1 MSRASR
7 TGNDDEP
14 SLDVATLHA
23 EIAASSL
30 VEPVTLG
37 GDEERVWA
45 DCDLASLA
53 ENRLGIVAD
62 PRSLL
67 SSERDEFRRR
77 ALTEPIGLPSQRNFE
92 RCYWLLEE
100 KQRVGTVALATSTL
114 GSSLLRLS
122 SLYVFPD
129 RRRQGVGARALQG
142 LQALLGSRGL
152 GIRLETSWTWQSAVR
167 FYLRAGYWVHGW
179 KRDLTLRWEPGVPP
193 PVVAV
198 GGTQSSLAVDLDGRR
213 VLLARAER
221 DGNRLV
227 LHDEKP
233 VAPDARVERLWW
245 EAASTLSL
253 WLAVEGWPLVRSGSE
268 WEKQRHN
275 DFGSPEALAY
285 KIAIWE
291 AWDRKHGFR
300 VETPRIAGLHYPTW
314 DELEAEWEAPRGRS

>member
-1 MSRASR
+1 VSRASR
-7 TGNDDEP
+7 TANDDEP
-14 SLDVATLHA
+14 AVDVATIHA
-23 EIAASSL
+23 EIAASLL

-53 ENRLGIVAD
+53 ENRLGIAAD
-62 PRSLL
+62 PRSLV
-67 SSERDEFRRR
+67 STERDELRKR

-92 RCYWLLEE
+92 RCYWLLEAQ
-100 KQRVGTVALATSTL
+100 QRVGTVALATSTL
-114 GSSLLRLS
+114 GSRLLRLS

-142 LQALLGSRGL
+142 LQARLGSHGV

-167 FYLRAGYWVHGW
+167 FYLRAGYWVHGC

-198 GGTQSSLAVDLDGRR
+198 SGPQSSLSVDLDGRR

-221 DGNRLV
+221 DGSRLIV
-227 LHDEKP
+227 HDEKP
-233 VAPDARVERLWW
+233 VGPDARVERLRW

-253 WLAVEGWPLVRSGSE
+253 WLAVEG
-268 WEKQRHN
+268 
-275 DFGSPEALAY
+275 
-285 KIAIWE
+285 
-291 AWDRKHGFR
+291 
-300 VETPRIAGLHYPTW
+300 
-314 DELEAEWEAPRGRS
+314 